1 MKIELDRLRT
11 LFQGYAASKRPPDRR
26 GCPSPRAMAGS
37 FEASFSRR
45 VRKKIAD
52 HISECPYCQE
62 EFMIFLEARRSEA
75 GALEPGDQVISD
87 QVRPLPQQRP
97 GGSGLAV
104 VWQYACVL
112 IGLSLAISSLFIVI
126 QQKHSFEVQRSKESG
141 ILLLFPRAS
150 QVITAP
156 PIFRWRGSPAVDY
169 YVLEL
174 FDEAMLP
181 IWTSE
186 RIRSIQ
192 AALPRDVFSG
202 LRPGKS
208 YYWMVTGFSL
218 DLGTEESGLSQFSRG
233 HRK

>member
-1 MKIELDRLRT
+1 MKIELDRLRA
-11 LFQGYAASKRPPDRR
+11 LFRGYTASKRPPDRR
-26 GCPSPRAMAGS
+26 GCPSPRAIAGS
-37 FEASFSRR
+37 FEPSLSRR
-45 VRKKIAD
+45 ARKNIAD
-52 HISECPYCQE
+52 HISECPFCRE

-75 GALEPGDQVISD
+75 GAPVPEDRAISD
-87 QVRPLPQQRP
+87 QPRPLPRKRA

-112 IGLSLAISSLFIVI
+112 IGLGLAISSFFMVI
-126 QQKHSFEVQRSKESG
+126 QQKHSSEVQRSRESE

-156 PIFRWRGSPAVDY
+156 PIFRWRGSPTVDY

-186 RIRSIQ
+186 RIRGSQ
-192 AALPRDVFSG
+192 APLPLDVFSG
-202 LRPGKS
+202 LHPGKS

-218 DLGTEESGLSQFSRG
+218 ALRTEESGLSQFSRG
-233 HRK
+233 HQR